1 MVWKCYSFN
10 FLMGLRV
17 KVELEK
23 TMLIIVD
30 FMNYKIFNIKITYQ
44 SYLRK
49 YQLHR
54 KHTLNVEYSTKLE
67 FIYYLSNQGIYIKI
81 YRRRERKIIL
91 KCITRWI
98 EG

>member
-1 MVWKCYSFN
+1 MDITLRNYSPN
-10 FLMGLRV
+10 SENREKWSGSV

-23 TMLIIVD
+23 TKLIIVD
-30 FMNYKIFNIKITYQ
+30 FTNYEIFNIKITYQ

-67 FIYYLSNQGIYIKI
+67 FI
-81 YRRRERKIIL
+81 
-91 KCITRWI
+91 
-98 EG
+98 